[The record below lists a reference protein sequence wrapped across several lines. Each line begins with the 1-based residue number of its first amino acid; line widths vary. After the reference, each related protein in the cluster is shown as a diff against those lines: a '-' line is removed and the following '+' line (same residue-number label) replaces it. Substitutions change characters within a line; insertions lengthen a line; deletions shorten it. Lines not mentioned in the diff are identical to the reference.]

1 MFLAES
7 FSDDHSDFVEVFAAC
22 CLIDADAEM
31 LLVDDTEVHA
41 VFLSRFLHFACASA
55 FRQLEQQCVEEVF
68 VELFHAVFLQL
79 LCEFSG
85 EAVDMMCDFLYSIL
99 SVIDCVE
106 S

>member
-1 MFLAES
+1 MCLAES
-7 FSDDHSDFVEVFAAC
+7 FSDDHSDLVEVFFAC
-22 CLIDADAEM
+22 CLIDADAEV

-41 VFLSRFLHFACASA
+41 VFLSDFFHFACASA

-79 LCEFSG
+79 FCEFAG
-85 EAVDMMCDFLYSIL
+85 EAVDMMCDFFNAFL